1 MPRPPAPK
9 NIILTLYLL
18 VVGGRGT
25 ETLVLLI
32 FPFSLKTP
40 SYRIFHFSFFP
51 FIVILSLRNVLK
63 AILQSMLL
71 FLKRRHYKHG
81 LLVGVVMVA
90 VVMVAGFKRVGK
102 QALLKGV

>member
-1 MPRPPAPK
+1 MA
-9 NIILTLYLL
+9 
-18 VVGGRGT
+18 
-25 ETLVLLI
+25 LVLLI

-40 SYRIFHFSFFP
+40 SYRIFHFSLFIFP
-51 FIVILSLRNVLK
+51 FHCHLVILSLRNVLR

-102 QALLKGV
+102 QVLLIGV